1 MSNEHSD
8 LKFSRSSSSLDHNVL
23 LMNQGSLV
31 AANEDHSADV
41 VASPVHPIMDPNENP
56 TDNSMTATA

>member
-1 MSNEHSD
+1 MTNEHSD
-8 LKFSRSSSSLDHNVL
+8 IKFSRSSSSLDHNVL
-23 LMNQGSLV
+23 MNQGPLV
-31 AANEDHSADV
+31 ANEVHSADV

>member
-1 MSNEHSD
+1 MTNEHSD
-8 LKFSRSSSSLDHNVL
+8 IKFSRSSSLDHNVL
-23 LMNQGSLV
+23 LMNQGPLV
-31 AANEDHSADV
+31 ANEDHSADV